1 MKSIIHIIIATL
13 FLIGCNKH
21 QPSLDRW
28 MDEVENAIEVNPDS
42 ALIIL
47 DTIISPE
54 KMNDKS
60 FARWCMLSGKITD
73 KVYNTL
79 LPAEHFERAYKWYSK
94 YGTPTEQVQI
104 LIYLGR
110 SYATDGDYD
119 KAMAIYTNTLDLV
132 KKYDLNNLIGYIYC
146 YMGDLYQMRQIMTQ
160 AIEKYKTAAN
170 YFKSNENINSYA
182 CALRDVGRVYAIMDS
197 LDYAL
202 DILSSADSIAI
213 KLEDQNIKATID
225 NTLGNTYLIKGDFE
239 KAQIYFSKA
248 LRLGR
253 NKLPNYVALIEL
265 YIKTDSISKAKE
277 LLKEIP
283 EDNPKYTYSIKNLSY
298 QIYKSEKNYEAAL
311 ADLESCSN
319 IVDSILNTTNKSK
332 ILNIETRYNNL
343 KIKEKVKNLQIK
355 QQNYIFILTICIF
368 VIILGSFGYIL
379 YKKRAEER
387 IRKQEIELKN
397 LKIASLNLSIELD
410 KKKKMLASIVEKDEK
425 YNQMEK
431 EVTEL
436 THRYKKLQAK
446 LISDSPIYK
455 ELSQLVNLN
464 IPRNKKQLIT
474 VKQWKLIVEEIT
486 NIYPNFYEYID
497 NLCPDLSIQ
506 EIEYCCF
513 TLYGFDTNDEA
524 KLLNISPSS
533 VRTKRLRLRQRLNI
547 TLPDQ
552 TSLYEYL
559 IDNLS

>member
-1 MKSIIHIIIATL
+1 
-13 FLIGCNKH
+13 
-21 QPSLDRW
+21 
-28 MDEVENAIEVNPDS
+28 
-42 ALIIL
+42 
-47 DTIISPE
+47 
-54 KMNDKS
+54 
-60 FARWCMLSGKITD
+60 
-73 KVYNTL
+73 
-79 LPAEHFERAYKWYSK
+79 
-94 YGTPTEQVQI
+94 
-104 LIYLGR
+104 
-110 SYATDGDYD
+110 
-119 KAMAIYTNTLDLV
+119 
-132 KKYDLNNLIGYIYC
+132 
-146 YMGDLYQMRQIMTQ
+146 MTQ

-410 KKKKMLASIVEKDEK
+410 KKKRCW
-425 YNQMEK
+425 
-431 EVTEL
+431 
-436 THRYKKLQAK
+436 H
-446 LISDSPIYK
+446 
-455 ELSQLVNLN
+455 
-464 IPRNKKQLIT
+464 
-474 VKQWKLIVEEIT
+474 
-486 NIYPNFYEYID
+486 
-497 NLCPDLSIQ
+497 
-506 EIEYCCF
+506 
-513 TLYGFDTNDEA
+513 
-524 KLLNISPSS
+524 LL
-533 VRTKRLRLRQRLNI
+533 
-547 TLPDQ
+547 
-552 TSLYEYL
+552 
-559 IDNLS
+559 